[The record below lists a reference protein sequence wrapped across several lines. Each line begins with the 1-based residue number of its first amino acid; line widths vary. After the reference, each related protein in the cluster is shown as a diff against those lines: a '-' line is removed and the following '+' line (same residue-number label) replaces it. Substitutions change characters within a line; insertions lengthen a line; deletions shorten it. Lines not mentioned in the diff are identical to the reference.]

1 MRVDVVTLFPEFV
14 EQVVGY
20 GVVGRAAEQGLLSLH
35 CWNPRDYTRD
45 RHRTVDDRPYGGAHG
60 MLMKAQPLKDTID
73 AVRGQNADAQL
84 VYLSPQGRLLQQSML
99 AERVQSGSVILLCG
113 RYEGIDERLLEMEVD
128 DEWSLGDYVISGGE
142 LAAMVCIDAM
152 TRLIPGALGDDES
165 ARQDS
170 FSTGLLECPQYT
182 RPEEFMGRRVPE
194 VLMGG
199 NHRDIET
206 WREQQALGRTWQRR
220 PDLLERVDLD
230 ARQKALLEEFIAEF
244 ERTRRR

>member
-1 MRVDVVTLFPEFV
+1 MRIDVITLFPDFV
-14 EQVVGY
+14 EQVIDY
-20 GVVGRAAEQGLLSLH
+20 GVVGRAAQQGLLSLH

-73 AVRGQNADAQL
+73 AVRAQNAGARL
-84 VYLSPQGRLLQQSML
+84 VYLSPQGRLLTQALL
-99 AERVQSGSVILLCG
+99 AEQAQAGSVILMCG
-113 RYEGIDERLLEMEVD
+113 RYEGVDERLLELEVD

-170 FSTGLLECPQYT
+170 FSKGLLECPQYT

-199 NHRDIET
+199 NHREIET
-206 WREQQALGRTWQRR
+206 WRERQALGRTWRRR
-220 PDLLERVDLD
+220 PALLERVDLN

-244 ERTRRR
+244 ERTRQR